1 MAQKQVQQVDILVT
15 QASVDAAK
23 RLTDQFAEQKGMV
36 DALLNS
42 LKLVDTQLKALKSAQ
57 IAKTPNY
64 AQGAGAAQETQV
76 QKTAISA
83 DAKRIQAY
91 KDLLKLDQDR
101 GALLMSQSKMLDEE
115 GKRVKKIN
123 DLEALALNLR
133 AAQFRAKEAQ
143 LKQDDQAQKKA
154 EQLVRIFQKRIEQ
167 INAEAK
173 AQEAATKREK
183 EALAAL
189 GRMQNEI
196 ASGQAQ
202 RDRQR
207 EKEALAAL
215 RRMQTEIANGQRERE
230 KREQEFAERVRRN
243 TEERIKQEKR
253 AAEAAERA
261 RMQPLTDRRNA
272 QRSREMSE
280 LRLFGD
286 GGASLLKIQTS
297 LMANYAIIN
306 SVTGAF
312 RAAATEAVAFDASL
326 RDLQAIAKITDNN
339 MVSLKTTIME
349 TADTSR
355 FSVSQVSQA
364 AVILAQAG
372 LSNSQIDVSIKA
384 VGQLATATGTDLSK
398 AVDIATSVI
407 GVFNMEASRMG
418 EVANTLTQAMNASK
432 LDIEKL
438 TLGIQYAGN
447 TAYDAGVSFEELTAG
462 LGAMANAGIRSGST
476 LGTGMRQIL
485 VSLEKPSEKLV
496 SNLNKLGLTTEDVNL
511 KTKGLYQVMTTL
523 REAGFS
529 AADAIDSFE
538 VRSAAAFIA
547 LSNNL
552 PLMEAMQQ
560 SFYGSVAAAQANETQ
575 MRSLS
580 AQSQRFTNSLGSLAY
595 VGLEPVMYGL
605 RDMLS
610 SLADFMISLRSNEG
624 MVRTITTAVVALG
637 VAFTAL
643 KIGNLAAGLVGMLPA
658 LKALDTGLS
667 GVIVTTQSLSATQA
681 ASTVTTNVFSAAL
694 ATFRSRLALI
704 QVSAAIA
711 GTSMLSLGNAFRV
724 AQVGLAAVMSTAG
737 VLLPILAAV
746 GAAYYTWTSA
756 SAGMANETQRLNS
769 ALDIHRTKVDQQRG
783 VMDQYKAK
791 LTEVEN
797 KIQSLSNRTKELDR
811 NSEMLKA
818 EVRNVQSQFLGM
830 TSSIDG
836 TESSAQ
842 QLITKLQELW
852 AQLQKDYILS
862 IQVQIGNLAGLA
874 TALNAQRAIA
884 LTGVTTSA
892 NDTRTGDPTL
902 DAAIA
907 AFKDPKLRNDP
918 VKFAEARANLQN
930 AINSRTAEVNSPDFG
945 MAAVNA
951 VSTTVTGGRYG
962 QYIAPKTKDQ
972 LTADQQEALL
982 AAQTAASEQINMA
995 AEFMKGVDT
1004 VGGLDAQ
1011 LMDVQ
1016 TQTQLANVEGATA
1029 TARQALQTRGIP
1041 SQRLDLERAV
1051 AEDIAAAEKAHVN
1064 DPVGMFNALQ
1074 GIAAKYE
1081 SQIGTTIS
1089 DLQNSGLDQAAV
1101 DEEVGKWKALGG
1113 TIGSKLNDAFDP
1125 YKRMTNISERDSENT
1140 LQQVFSGA
1148 LSSLGKSNTPAEL
1161 DAARQRAR
1169 DRSEALLEAEL
1180 KNIETDINPKAPNA
1194 SVDRAEAEAN
1204 ARERADERLRRI
1216 EEEAQQQLE
1225 QILAGNTGAVQ
1236 AKRNA
1241 FDNFMLDRESAV
1253 RGVKSGIAS
1262 GATLQDEALKVMDT
1276 ELKLAE
1282 ARAAQVAQELAP
1294 LAALAADNKLQ
1305 KGTPELAEYERLSAE
1320 QERLKSFINNLGT
1333 DMTEVMSKPA
1343 KEYGFS
1349 EQRSR
1354 AFNATMQ
1361 GFRDRIDSVVTQVN
1375 LKRLSPEAAQAEY
1388 AKIQKDM
1395 EAQAAA
1401 IRSELAPLE
1410 DKLNRKQSLTD
1421 AERKVYNQA
1430 STEETRLASMI
1441 GDNRSNVEGATG
1453 NGGGSGGGKADS
1465 GAGRDFNLMMDNLK
1479 TDMSNTQQ
1487 DLKYN
1492 SIDPAKGLADMEAI
1506 VAKAK
1511 EELEIRRQQMAV
1523 QKEGSAEYNRL
1534 KGEERTLLG
1543 FIREEEANIREEKER
1558 QGVAQ
1563 VNLLDSVKA
1572 WAVENLNVG
1581 KALEDGFLGVLSSM
1595 KNGLSTLFS
1604 DLMTGTKSA
1613 KEAFRDFAMSV
1624 VNAIQNVIAEMMAM
1638 YVMKKILG
1646 IFGYTLEGGSAMEIV
1661 PTMTGGAVRKAGGG
1675 MVSGNVAR
1683 DSKLHML
1690 MPGEYVLRKKAVDMI
1705 GRDTLDAMNAMG
1717 NRAMASGGHVG
1728 VANQKKGPMGMT
1740 NVYVVAPEQQPVP
1753 GPSDIIAV
1761 INDDIARNG
1770 PTKKLI
1776 KTVAMGY

>member
-1 MAQKQVQQVDILVT
+1 MVQKQVQQVDILVT
-15 QASVDAAK
+15 QSSVDAAK
-23 RLTDQFAEQKGMV
+23 RLTDQFAAQKDMV
-36 DALLNS
+36 NALLNS
-42 LKLVDTQLKALKSAQ
+42 LRLVDTQLKALKSAQ
-57 IAKTPNY
+57 IAKTPGY
-64 AQGAGAAQETQV
+64 TQGAAASQETQV
-76 QKTAISA
+76 QKTAIAA
-83 DAKRIQAY
+83 DKTRIQAY
-91 KDLLKLDQDR
+91 KDLLKLDQER

-123 DLEALALNLR
+123 DIEQLALNLR
-133 AAQFRAKEAQ
+133 AAQFRAKDAQ
-143 LKQDDQAQKKA
+143 LRQDDQAQRKA
-154 EQLVRIFQKRIEQ
+154 EQLVRIFQKRIDQ
-167 INAEAK
+167 VNTEAK
-173 AQEAATKREK
+173 AREAAVKRERD
-183 EALAAL
+183 ALAAMDRMANQIDS
-189 GRMQNEI
+189 GR
-196 ASGQAQ
+196 AQ

-215 RRMQTEIANGQRERE
+215 RRMQNEISIGQTQRE

-243 TEERIKQEKR
+243 TEERIRQEKR
-253 AAEAAERA
+253 AAEVAERA

-312 RAAATEAVAFDASL
+312 RAAAMEAVAFDASL

-364 AVILAQAG
+364 AVVLAQAG

-384 VGQLATATGTDLSK
+384 VGQLATATGTDLTK

-438 TLGIQYAGN
+438 TLGVQYAGN

-485 VSLEKPSEKLV
+485 VSLEKPSEKLI
-496 SNLNKLGLTTEDVNL
+496 SKLHNLGLTTEDVNL
-511 KTKGLYQVMTTL
+511 KTKGLYQVMKTL

-560 SFYGSVAAAQANETQ
+560 SFFGSAAAAQANETQ

-580 AQSQRFTNSLGSLAY
+580 AQSQRFTNALGSLAY

-605 RDMLS
+605 RDTLS
-610 SLADFMISLRSNEG
+610 SLADFMISLRENEG
-624 MVRTITTAVVALG
+624 MVRFITTSTVALG
-637 VAFTAL
+637 AAFAAL
-643 KIGNLAAGLVGMLPA
+643 KIGNLAAGFLGMLPA
-658 LKALDTGLS
+658 LKTIDTALS
-667 GVIVTTQSLSATQA
+667 GVVATTEVMIASQTAGT
-681 ASTVTTNVFSAAL
+681 ASTNIFSAAL

-711 GTSMLSLGNAFRV
+711 GTSMVSLGNAFRV
-724 AQVGLAAVMSTAG
+724 AQIGLAAVMSTAG

-746 GAAYYTWTSA
+746 GAAYYTWTAA
-756 SAGMANETQRLNS
+756 SSGMASETQRLNS
-769 ALDIHRTKVDQQRG
+769 ALDIHRTKVDQQKG

-797 KIQSLSNRTKELDR
+797 KIQSLSNRSKELDR

-818 EVRNVQSQFLGM
+818 EIRNVRSQFIGM
-830 TSSIDG
+830 TSSITG
-836 TESSAQ
+836 AESSAD
-842 QLITKLQELW
+842 QLIVKLQQLW

-892 NDTRTGDPTL
+892 TETQTGDPAL
-902 DAAIA
+902 DAAIG
-907 AFKDPKLRNDP
+907 AFKDPSLRNDP
-918 VKFAEARANLQN
+918 VRFAEARSNLQT
-930 AINSRTAEVNSPDFG
+930 AINNRTAAINSPDFG
-945 MAAVNA
+945 MDAVNG
-951 VSTTVTGGRYG
+951 VSPVYRGGRFG
-962 QYIAPKTKDQ
+962 QAIAEKSKDK
-972 LTADQQEALL
+972 LTADQQAALL
-982 AAQTAASEQINMA
+982 AAQTAASEQVNTA
-995 AEFMKGVDT
+995 AEFMKGVDN

-1011 LMDVQ
+1011 IMDVQ
-1016 TQTQLANVEGATA
+1016 TQTALTNQESVTA
-1029 TARQALQTRGIP
+1029 TAKETLVKNGVP
-1041 SQRLDLERAV
+1041 SNRLALERAV
-1051 AEDIAAAEKAHVN
+1051 SADIAAAEKAHVN
-1064 DPVGMFNALQ
+1064 DPVGMFNALRA
-1074 GIAAKYE
+1074 ISDKY
-1081 SQIGTTIS
+1081 STQIGTTIT
-1089 DLQNSGLDQAAV
+1089 DLEASGLDPTAVNEEAAQ
-1101 DEEVGKWKALGG
+1101 WKALGS
-1113 TIGSKLNDAFDP
+1113 TIDTKLDDAFDP
-1125 YKRMTNISERDSENT
+1125 YKRMTNIGESDTEDT
-1140 LQQVFSGA
+1140 LQQIFSGSV
-1148 LSSLGKSNTPAEL
+1148 SSLNKTNTAEEL
-1161 DAARQRAR
+1161 AAARQRATE
-1169 DRSEALLEAEL
+1169 RSAELLKAEL

-1194 SVDRAEAEAN
+1194 SIDRAEAEKN
-1204 ARERADERLRRI
+1204 ARDRAAERMRRI
-1216 EEEAQQQLE
+1216 EEEANQQLE
-1225 QILAGNTGAVQ
+1225 QINAGNTGAVQ
-1236 AKRNA
+1236 YKKNQ
-1241 FDNFMLDRESAV
+1241 FDNFMLEREAAV
-1253 RGVKSGIAS
+1253 RDVKSGIS
-1262 GATLQDEALKVMDT
+1262 TGGTLQDEALQVMDA

-1282 ARAAQVAQELAP
+1282 ARATQVAKEIAP
-1294 LAALAADNKLQ
+1294 LAALASQNKLQ
-1305 KGTPELAEYERLSAE
+1305 KGTAEFAEYERLAAE
-1320 QERLKSFINNLGT
+1320 QERLTSFVNNLGT
-1333 DMTEVMSKPA
+1333 DMTEVMNKPA

-1354 AFNATMQ
+1354 AFNTTMQ
-1361 GFRDRIDSVVTQVN
+1361 DFRDRIDSVATQVQ
-1375 LKRLSPEAAQAEY
+1375 LDRLSPEAAKAEY
-1388 AKIQKDM
+1388 EKVQKDM
-1395 EAQAAA
+1395 KARANNL
-1401 IRSELAPLE
+1401 RSELAPLE
-1410 DKLNRKQSLTD
+1410 AKLNRKESLTA
-1421 AERKVYNQA
+1421 AERKTYNQA
-1430 STEETRLASMI
+1430 STEEARLASMI

-1453 NGGGSGGGKADS
+1453 NGGGGGGGKADS
-1465 GAGRDFNLMMDNLK
+1465 GAGRDFNLLMDELK
-1479 TDMSNTQQ
+1479 SGMSDTQQ

-1492 SIDPAKGLADMEAI
+1492 DIAPAEGLAKMDEI
-1506 VAKAK
+1506 LAKAK
-1511 EELEIRRQQMAV
+1511 EELEVRRQQMAV
-1523 QKEGSAEYNRL
+1523 MKEGSAEYNRL

-1543 FIREEEANIREEKER
+1543 FIREEEANIRKEKER
-1558 QGVAQ
+1558 QGVSQ
-1563 VNLLDSVKA
+1563 IDLLNSVKA
-1572 WAVENLNVG
+1572 WAAENLNVSKG
-1581 KALEDGFLGVLSSM
+1581 LEEGFLNVLGSM
-1595 KNGLSTLFS
+1595 KSGLSTLFS
-1604 DLMTGTKSA
+1604 DLMSGTKSA
-1613 KEAFRDFAMSV
+1613 KDAFRDFAMSV
-1624 VNAIQNVIAEMMAM
+1624 VESIQNVIAEMMAM
-1638 YVMKKILG
+1638 YLMKKILG
-1646 IFGYTLEGGSAMEIV
+1646 IFNMTITGGSGMEIV
-1661 PTMTGGAVRKAGGG
+1661 PQMTGGAVRKAGGG
-1675 MVSGNVAR
+1675 MITGNLAR

-1705 GRDTLDAMNAMG
+1705 GVDTLNAMNAMG
-1717 NRAMASGGHVG
+1717 NRAMATGGHIG
-1728 VANQKKGPMGMT
+1728 VANQKKGPLGQT

-1761 INDDIARNG
+1761 INDDIARG
-1770 PTKKLI
+1770 GSTKKLI

>member
-143 LKQDDQAQKKA
+143 LKQDDQGQKKA
-154 EQLVRIFQKRIEQ
+154 EQLVRIFQKRIDQ

-874 TALNAQRAIA
+874 TALNAQRALSLNDLGTQA
-884 LTGVTTSA
+884 GSFSA
-892 NDTRTGDPTL
+892 SDPELKRLAAAFNDPTVR
-902 DAAIA
+902 A
-907 AFKDPKLRNDP
+907 DP
-918 VKFAEARANLQN
+918 VKFAAARKAFDDRLNVVTSSLNNPAMLDQLATAAVEQQAANSSAGMGPEEKANAKVAYLESYRAN
-930 AINSRTAEVNSPDFG
+930 
-945 MAAVNA
+945 
-951 VSTTVTGGRYG
+951 
-962 QYIAPKTKDQ
+962 IASDVQ
-972 LTADQQEALL
+972 
-982 AAQTAASEQINMA
+982 AASTFSGTLSQIGN
-995 AEFMKGVDT
+995 F
-1004 VGGLDAQ
+1004 DAQ
-1011 LMDVQ
+1011 LLDVQ
-1016 TQTQLANVEGATA
+1016 TQTQLANLEGATA
-1029 TARQALQTRGIP
+1029 TARQELQTRGVP
-1041 SQRLDLERAV
+1041 SQRLELERAV

-1410 DKLNRKQSLTD
+1410 DKLNRKQSLTA

-1430 STEETRLASMI
+1430 STEEARLASMI

-1572 WAVENLNVG
+1572 WAVENLNIG
-1581 KALEDGFLGVLSSM
+1581 KGLEEGFLGVLGSM
-1595 KNGLSTLFS
+1595 KQGLSTLFS
-1604 DLMTGTKSA
+1604 DLMSGTKSA

-1646 IFGYTLEGGSAMEIV
+1646 IFGMTLSGGNAMEIV
-1661 PTMTGGAVRKAGGG
+1661 PIESMTGGIVRKAGGG
-1675 MVSGNVAR
+1675 MVSGNMAR

-1728 VANQKKGPMGMT
+1728 VANQKKGPLGMT